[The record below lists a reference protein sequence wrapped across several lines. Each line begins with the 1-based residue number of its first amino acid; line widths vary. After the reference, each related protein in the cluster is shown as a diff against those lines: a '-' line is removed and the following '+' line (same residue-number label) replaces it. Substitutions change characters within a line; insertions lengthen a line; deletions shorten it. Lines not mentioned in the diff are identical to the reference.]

1 MVRGKG
7 MERGGDEAAVEIVSV
22 DADGDLN
29 AVTERARRALV
40 DGDGKKRVR
49 LVGVGVA
56 VGKTVAAAE
65 RVKKALK
72 RLHQCTS
79 YAPVE
84 VKAEDGKKKSMATQI
99 CIELANSSDAMDVT
113 APGYQAPDATGAS
126 PKKRRAENESA
137 VPLKKK
143 VAAAYAAKQHLS
155 RSGGRTKDKAAPS
168 A

>member
-1 MVRGKG
+1 MVSGKG
-7 MERGGDEAAVEIVSV
+7 VKRGDEETVETISV
-22 DADGDLN
+22 NATGDLN
-29 AVTERARRALV
+29 NVTEQARLVLV

-72 RLHQCTS
+72 GLHQCTS

-84 VKAEDGKKKSMATQI
+84 VKAEDGKKKSKATQI
-99 CIELANSSDAMDVT
+99 CIELANSSDALDIT

-126 PKKRRAENESA
+126 PKKRRAESESA
-137 VPLKKK
+137 MRLKKK
-143 VAAAYAAKQHLS
+143 VAAAYAAKQHFP
-155 RSGGRTKDKAAPS
+155 RSGGEKDKAAPS

>member
-1 MVRGKG
+1 MVSGKG
-7 MERGGDEAAVEIVSV
+7 VKRGDEETVETISV
-22 DADGDLN
+22 NATGDLN
-29 AVTERARRALV
+29 NVTEQARLVLV

-72 RLHQCTS
+72 GLHQCTS

-84 VKAEDGKKKSMATQI
+84 VKAEDGKKKSKATQI
-99 CIELANSSDAMDVT
+99 CIELANSSDALDIS

-126 PKKRRAENESA
+126 PKKRRAESESA
-137 VPLKKK
+137 MPLKKK
-143 VAAAYAAKQHLS
+143 VAAAYAAKQHFP
-155 RSGGRTKDKAAPS
+155 RSGGEKDKAAPS

>member
-1 MVRGKG
+1 
-7 MERGGDEAAVEIVSV
+7 
-22 DADGDLN
+22 
-29 AVTERARRALV
+29 VTEQARLVLV

-72 RLHQCTS
+72 GLHQCTS

-84 VKAEDGKKKSMATQI
+84 VKAEDGKKKSKATQI
-99 CIELANSSDAMDVT
+99 CIELANSSDALDIS

-126 PKKRRAENESA
+126 PKKRRAESESA
-137 VPLKKK
+137 MPLKKK
-143 VAAAYAAKQHLS
+143 VAAAYAAKQHFP
-155 RSGGRTKDKAAPS
+155 RSGGEKDKAAPS

>member
-1 MVRGKG
+1 VSGKG
-7 MERGGDEAAVEIVSV
+7 VKRGDEETVETISV
-22 DADGDLN
+22 NATGDLN
-29 AVTERARRALV
+29 NVTEQARLVLV

-72 RLHQCTS
+72 GLHQCTS

-84 VKAEDGKKKSMATQI
+84 VKAEDGKKKSKATQI
-99 CIELANSSDAMDVT
+99 CIELANSSDALDIS

-126 PKKRRAENESA
+126 PKKRRAESESA
-137 VPLKKK
+137 MPLKKK
-143 VAAAYAAKQHLS
+143 VAAAYAAKQHFP
-155 RSGGRTKDKAAPS
+155 RSGGEKDKAAPS

>member
-1 MVRGKG
+1 MVSGKG
-7 MERGGDEAAVEIVSV
+7 VKRGDEETVETISVNAA
-22 DADGDLN
+22 GDLN
-29 AVTERARRALV
+29 KVTEQARLVLV

-72 RLHQCTS
+72 GLHQCTS

-84 VKAEDGKKKSMATQI
+84 VKAEDGKKKSKATQI
-99 CIELANSSDAMDVT
+99 CIELANSSDALDIT

-126 PKKRRAENESA
+126 PKKRRAESESA
-137 VPLKKK
+137 MPLKKK
-143 VAAAYAAKQHLS
+143 VAAAYAAKQHFP
-155 RSGGRTKDKAAPS
+155 RSGGEKDKAAPS

>member
-1 MVRGKG
+1 MVSGKG
-7 MERGGDEAAVEIVSV
+7 VKRGDEETVETISV
-22 DADGDLN
+22 NATGDLN
-29 AVTERARRALV
+29 NVTEQARLVLV

-72 RLHQCTS
+72 GLHQCTS

-84 VKAEDGKKKSMATQI
+84 VKAEDGKKKSKATQI
-99 CIELANSSDAMDVT
+99 CIELANSSDALDIT

-126 PKKRRAENESA
+126 PKKRRAESESA
-137 VPLKKK
+137 MPLKKK
-143 VAAAYAAKQHLS
+143 VAAAYAAKQHFP
-155 RSGGRTKDKAAPS
+155 RSGGEKDKAAPS